1 MRGNFLQE
9 KSVNPRSW
17 KPAGME
23 GLLWMKGLPM
33 ASLGSCLWTSALWR
47 SSPRWVRKVTQQMSH
62 LREERT
68 GCEER
73 ARFHPSPGLLV
84 FSVASFQR
92 SKIKRIRHQE
102 AGQLEVSNKNSSLRE
117 KKKGSTNLWVSGLC
131 RGYKCERRPE
141 REPGPLGLPC
151 IMNKEQ
157 TLAPPQLRG
166 CCSSETL
173 IR

>member
-117 KKKGSTNLWVSGLC
+117 KKKVLPTSGSLVFAEDTSVNGGRRGNL
-131 RGYKCERRPE
+131 
-141 REPGPLGLPC
+141 GPWGFP
-151 IMNKEQ
+151 
-157 TLAPPQLRG
+157 A
-166 CCSSETL
+166 S
-173 IR
+173 